1 MGIIQQLPE
10 EIAIKIAAGEVVE
23 RPASVIKELV
33 ENALDAGATQIDVSL
48 EQGGK
53 TVIEVQD
60 NGSGMDRD
68 DAVKAF
74 LRHGT
79 SKIRE
84 IEDLTNVTTLGFR
97 GEALAAIA
105 ASALVE
111 LTTTLPASEEGTQV
125 KASNAAIESVKP
137 HSPIP
142 GTNIRVTEL
151 FSSLPAR
158 QKFLKSEATE
168 WKASLET
175 LVKQIITHPEVGFT
189 IKHNSRLVYQLA
201 QDQLFVD
208 RVSSV
213 WKIPTDELVSVNSDV
228 PHMNLT
234 GVVAKPE
241 VAHDPPAGGKNRQ
254 FFAVNGH
261 PVTDKVVA
269 KSVKDAFGT
278 FLPPGLYPSYALNL
292 TIHPGMVDVNIH
304 PRKDEV
310 RFINSQE
317 IFRFVFQSVSQAL
330 GGQNLSFSRVGE
342 SDQFL
347 SPPLSPNAT
356 QPFSTDSSFFRS
368 SGGDGIEKKYP
379 PDQSFSPDVS
389 PSREHIASPIR
400 HATFNHVPVRSVLED
415 TRLNS
420 SLPDPVLS
428 LDHCYLVTLY
438 VDQLLL
444 VDQHAAH
451 ERILYHKFWEQDNA
465 KDIAR
470 QNLLIPAELELAPEE
485 EAVFNEHKSEFE
497 DLGFSFGTGKSDK
510 ISITAVPS
518 LLRRIEPNQFF
529 HSLLQGIGDDRNEP
543 ELKDFKHKLFAT
555 MACKAA
561 IKAGD
566 SVSESEKR
574 HVIDE
579 LMALPDRFTCPH
591 GRPSH
596 ILISSSELEKL
607 FKRTGF

>member
-33 ENALDAGATQIDVSL
+33 ENALDAGTTQIDVNL
-48 EQGGK
+48 DEGGK

-84 IEDLTNVTTLGFR
+84 VEDLTHVTTLGFR

-111 LTTTLPASEEGTQV
+111 LTTTQPDSEEGTQV
-125 KASNAAIESVKP
+125 KASNASIESVKP

-142 GTNIRVTEL
+142 GTIIRVTDL
-151 FSSLPAR
+151 FTSLPAR

-189 IKHNSRLVYQLA
+189 IKHNRRVVFQLPQNQSFA
-201 QDQLFVD
+201 D
-208 RVSSV
+208 RVSAV
-213 WKIPTDELVSVNSDV
+213 WKIPADQLVSINSDV

-261 PVTDKVVA
+261 PVTDKIVA

-330 GGQNLSFSRVGE
+330 DGQNLSFSRVGE
-342 SDQFL
+342 SDLGLTADRLPTTAAPIPSQL
-347 SPPLSPNAT
+347 ETNNG
-356 QPFSTDSSFFRS
+356 
-368 SGGDGIEKKYP
+368 GGD
-379 PDQSFSPDVS
+379 SFNFSAK

-400 HATFNHVPVRSVLED
+400 HATFNHIPVQSILEAS
-415 TRLNS
+415 RINA
-420 SLPDPVLS
+420 SLPEPILS
-428 LDHCYLVTLY
+428 LDHCYFITLY

-465 KDIAR
+465 KEAAR

-497 DLGFSFGTGKSDK
+497 DLGFSFATGESDK

-543 ELKDFKHKLFAT
+543 ELTDFKHKLFAT

-566 SVSESEKR
+566 RVSESEKR
-574 HVIDE
+574 HVINE

-596 ILISSSELEKL
+596 ILIASSKLEKL